1 MVVALSAA
9 TPPPRLTAWLE
20 WLGLIEEGIVRRLSA
35 NQATFREVM
44 RIYDLNP
51 GLTEN
56 AYFFAWLAENYA
68 TTMAV
73 GIRRQ
78 RDTDPDSVSVAR
90 LLQDLQVNAATVT
103 RAWFASTY
111 TSNPLGLVVGNRD
124 FETFA
129 PNGGL
134 HLDPAIVQQDF
145 DTLQSL
151 TNPLKK
157 YVDKRIAHHNAK
169 VRGVTATYGELDT
182 ALEEL
187 RRLLKRYFL
196 LLKQG
201 ALLCADAVNQMP
213 WTDIFAMPWKIG

>member
-1 MVVALSAA
+1 MVC
-9 TPPPRLTAWLE
+9 TEPPDDVLLT
-20 WLGLIEEGIVRRLSA
+20 GHRD
-35 NQATFREVM
+35 
-44 RIYDLNP
+44 RIRVCVP
-51 GLTEN
+51 LTSD
-56 AYFFAWLAENYA
+56 A
-68 TTMAV
+68 
-73 GIRRQ
+73 
-78 RDTDPDSVSVAR
+78 DSHGRCV
-90 LLQDLQVNAATVT
+90 LLQDQQVNAATVT